1 VAATAPK
8 DVPYTPAGQSV
19 QEPAPAR
26 LYCPAPHRTD
36 VLFVEPAGQEYPALQ
51 ASVHVLTEEPP
62 APKRP
67 ASHGPVQVEVE
78 RPALLPNRPG
88 SQLEQDT
95 APEPLYCPAGHWVTV
110 GDVDPAGH
118 VYPAVQSPVHDAVV
132 RPVVEPYLPA
142 GQLVQVA
149 LPPVLYCPATQI
161 DCVEIEEPVGQK
173 YPGLQS
179 PVQLLEVAPGFP
191 YLPAVHC
198 PLHAAVV
205 RPVVEP
211 KVPPGQGGHDPAAAP
226 VLNVPT
232 AHAVQD
238 EAPAPL
244 N

>member
-1 VAATAPK
+1 MAATAPK

-67 ASHGPVQVEVE
+67 ASHGPGATNQPTPHIHTNEPARMHTKNDQNKQGVGAGREGTPRDYLSTTGENRLAEAYNIHAPVQVEVE

-142 GQLVQVA
+142 H
-149 LPPVLYCPATQI
+149 TR
-161 DCVEIEEPVGQK
+161 DVGK
-173 YPGLQS
+173 
-179 PVQLLEVAPGFP
+179 
-191 YLPAVHC
+191 
-198 PLHAAVV
+198 HAASRKGRVV
-205 RPVVEP
+205 VTLKGE
-211 KVPPGQGGHDPAAAP
+211 GGRRGR
-226 VLNVPT
+226 LG
-232 AHAVQD
+232 
-238 EAPAPL
+238 
-244 N
+244 